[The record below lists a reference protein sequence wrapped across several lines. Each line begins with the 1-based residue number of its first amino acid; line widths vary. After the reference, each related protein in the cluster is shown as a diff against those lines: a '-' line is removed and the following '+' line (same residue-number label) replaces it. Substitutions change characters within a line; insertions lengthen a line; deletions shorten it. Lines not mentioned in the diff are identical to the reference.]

1 MAHKR
6 FKSAFRRV
14 PKNWSHLA
22 GTASLMLIALAV
34 LATPVLAQ
42 ERLAH
47 ALGEIE
53 YLASPTGVLIAAPH
67 GTYDANTAPL
77 AIAVARKLGAGYVV
91 ARRFTVDGTRINV
104 NRATEGANLTCQRE
118 FRTSRAQEIYGLYS
132 QTVSTAAQNRPLR
145 LYVEIHGNS
154 EPRTS
159 QTIEIATTAI
169 SRTEARSVSDAYPD
183 MLGRARKQ
191 MPAYP
196 EVGLLIEPLNRVYF
210 EAACAKSIGIF
221 SKDFVPRVMHFELPR
236 SARTNEAQEA
246 TAALIAEIVSK
257 LLAGP

>member
-1 MAHKR
+1 M
-6 FKSAFRRV
+6 
-14 PKNWSHLA
+14 
-22 GTASLMLIALAV
+22 MLITLALV
-34 LATPVLAQ
+34 ATPVIAQ

-47 ALGEIE
+47 ALGELE
-53 YLASPTGVLIAAPH
+53 YLPSPTGVLIAAPH

-91 ARRFTVDGTRINV
+91 ARRFTSDGTRINV
-104 NRATEGANLTCQRE
+104 NRPTEGANLTCRRE
-118 FRTSRAQEIYGLYS
+118 FRTTRAQEIYGLYS

-159 QTIEIATTAI
+159 QTIEIATTGI
-169 SRTEARSVSDAYPD
+169 SRNEARSVSDAYPD
-183 MLGRARKQ
+183 ILGRTRKQ

-196 EVGLLIEPLNRVYF
+196 EIGLLVEPLNRVYF

-221 SKDFVPRVMHFELPR
+221 STDLLPHVMHFELPR
-236 SARTNEAQEA
+236 SARTGEAQEA
-246 TAALIAEIVSK
+246 TALLIAEIVRK